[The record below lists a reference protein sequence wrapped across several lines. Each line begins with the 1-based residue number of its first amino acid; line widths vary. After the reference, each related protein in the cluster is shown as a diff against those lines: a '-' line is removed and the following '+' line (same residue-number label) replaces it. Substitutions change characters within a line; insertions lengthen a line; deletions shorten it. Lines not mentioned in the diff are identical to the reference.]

1 MIIGI
6 SGHKQSGKNTV
17 ASMLQYIL
25 SNRGH
30 FCDLTYETW
39 DYWNSSIKEG
49 YLSNVDPNDLWQIKA
64 FAQKLKAVIGVLFNV
79 DPKHFER
86 EEFKDSYIPCQYGNY
101 TWREILQIVGTN
113 LFRNQFHQDFW
124 VNSTLDNYDTKQK
137 WIISDVR
144 FPNEADAIISLGGVV
159 LRVERG
165 VYNRDLHESETA
177 LDKYPKFFQT
187 IDNNSTLVELFNKC
201 LTLCQNL
208 QKI

>member
-49 YLSNVDPNDLWQIKA
+49 HLSNVDPNDLWQIKS
-64 FAQKLKAVIGVLFNV
+64 FAQKLKAAVGVLFSV
-79 DPKHFER
+79 DPKHFEK
-86 EEFKDSYIPCQYGNY
+86 EEFKDSHIPCQYGNY
-101 TWREILQIVGTN
+101 TWREILQIVGTD
-113 LFRNQFHQDFW
+113 LFRNQFHKDFW
-124 VNSTLDNYDTKQK
+124 INSTLADYDTKQK

-144 FPNEADAIISLGGVV
+144 FQNEADAIINLGGVI

-177 LDKYPKFFQT
+177 LNKYPKFFQT
-187 IDNNSTLVELFNKC
+187 IDNDSTLVELFNKC

>member
-165 VYNRDLHESETA
+165 VHNRDLHESETA